1 MCRRTNES
9 ASKVK
14 AVVLIVVM
22 DTPRAWSGRRARA
35 VRRGVAGIATEETVA
50 VRDAGNL
57 VAGGSG
63 RERHDAT
70 GTPRARFVAMRW
82 HLLLTPPLDG
92 ADNMAID
99 AALMARA
106 RDLGEG
112 VVRVYSWAE
121 PTLSL
126 GRNQYAQGTYSRE
139 RLGAQALHIV
149 RRSTGGRAI
158 LHHREITYSV
168 TAPAPPHESLARSY
182 AAINTLLLDA
192 LRALGVAAEL
202 APRGARML
210 PPGSAPC
217 FERPAPG
224 EVMLDGRK
232 LVGSAQCREDGAM
245 LQHGSIL
252 VHDDQWRVAQLAG
265 VDQAPDAATLFG
277 ALGRAPA
284 PDEFA
289 EALFAGVRRAWD
301 AHAAALAMDASLD
314 RARCAAR
321 AHFLDEAWTWRR

>member
-1 MCRRTNES
+1 
-9 ASKVK
+9 
-14 AVVLIVVM
+14 
-22 DTPRAWSGRRARA
+22 
-35 VRRGVAGIATEETVA
+35 
-50 VRDAGNL
+50 
-57 VAGGSG
+57 
-63 RERHDAT
+63 
-70 GTPRARFVAMRW
+70 MRW
-82 HLLLTPPLDG
+82 HLLLSPPLDG

-106 RDLGEG
+106 RALGEG
-112 VVRVYSWAE
+112 VVRVYSWSE

-126 GRNQYAQGTYSRE
+126 GRNQYARDTYSPDRV
-139 RLGAQALHIV
+139 RDHALRIV
-149 RRSTGGRAI
+149 RRATGGRAI

-182 AAINTLLLDA
+182 AAINELLVAA
-192 LRALGVAAEL
+192 LRVLGVDAEV

-224 EVMLDGRK
+224 EVMLGGRK
-232 LVGSAQCREDGAM
+232 LAGSAQCREDGAM

-252 VHDDQWRVAQLAG
+252 VHDDQARVAQLAG
-265 VDQAPDAATLFG
+265 VDATAGVATLFG

-289 EALFAGVRRAWD
+289 DALFSEVRRAWD
-301 AHAAALAMDASLD
+301 EKAAVLDVDASLD
-314 RARCAAR
+314 AARCAAR
-321 AHFLDEAWTWRR
+321 VRFLDDAWTWRR